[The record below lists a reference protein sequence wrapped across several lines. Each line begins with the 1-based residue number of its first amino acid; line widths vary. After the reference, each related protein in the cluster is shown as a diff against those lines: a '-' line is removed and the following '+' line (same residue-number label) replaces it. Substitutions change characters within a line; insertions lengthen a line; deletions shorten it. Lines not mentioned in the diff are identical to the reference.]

1 MRKSR
6 VHLLFLSFELN
17 RLRLL
22 SEEGEDGRDFDFE
35 RALSSL
41 ADPAWD

>member
-41 ADPAWD
+41 ADPA